1 MPRRDTTPQ
10 DDEKRSYGA
19 LWLVL
24 SLLLFVGALWAV
36 ADDNIFRRPW
46 KKWQAGFSRLEI
58 SRVEDAVGAEDQRL
72 AADPAYQEAEKQLA
86 AARSEVSTGE
96 TAKQIAAL
104 QRELDDAVRA
114 DQSKDLNLRFI
125 KSELEELRFLFDDA
139 KHHGRPTDAILE
151 RIQQKSALQVD
162 RQKIY
167 ADSQGHIEDLR
178 NQLKAKESAI
188 KTADDTLAKLR
199 TKRDELEQKLENIS
213 LGRFPGPSLSPPFVK
228 TQWQPKIPKIQQVVL
243 EGFDRNAYNQPV
255 ARVDRCPSCHSG
267 INKPGFED
275 QPNPWKTHPKR
286 ELFLGKHDPDK
297 FGCTACHNG
306 DGTAVNSEKAAH
318 CDYYDADGKLHEV
331 HLREEWALFRGPK
344 MQANCIKCHPSV
356 QTLEGAPVLARG
368 EKLFV
373 DLGCHGCHLS
383 DGYED
388 LFKENGVTAI
398 GPSLRRIGAKD
409 DHGWMVRWIT
419 NPHEV
424 RPRTRMPN
432 FMFSPEQAEKV
443 TAYLL
448 STTKGPS
455 AQWLESN
462 PDPGIVS
469 SADLV
474 THGRQLMDNLG
485 CRACHALAPD
495 EIAGQLGANKDIA
508 PNLSEIAAKTDGRW
522 IYHWIKNPHGFS
534 EVARMPSLRLSD
546 DEARAITAYLMT
558 LGQRAP
564 APDGLETRLADPV
577 NIADGEKL
585 VRKYGCPGCHDIPG
599 MESESRI
606 GAELSTYG
614 SKSREELFFGDR
626 TDLDESWDVFTF
638 HKIKEP
644 RGYATKWIE
653 QVMPQFDLADED
665 VIALRVF
672 LTSRTERKV
681 PQQYVQSGEDLKR
694 IVEGERRVARFNC
707 TGCHIIDGRGGDI
720 RRLYE
725 DRLTLAPPNLIGE
738 GQKVQET
745 WLFNFLKGPTP
756 IRPWLEVRMPTFPL
770 DGESATTLVRYFAAM
785 DHVSVPF
792 VHIDKA
798 MLRPEYVEAGK
809 QLASKDY
816 LSCFS
821 CHVHGSQN
829 PEGSP
834 DSWAPNLAMAASRL
848 YPDWIV
854 KWIHDPQKLLP
865 GTRMPT
871 FYADPD
877 NPDGPPDILGG
888 NDDEQILALRDF
900 VISLGVPEAATP
912 PAAKPADGTAAAPS
926 ARAADVVAAGPH
938 GTQ

>member
-19 LWLVL
+19 LWLVM
-24 SLLLFVGALWAV
+24 SLLLLVGALWAV

-46 KKWQAGFSRLEI
+46 KKWQAGFNRLEI
-58 SRVEDAVGAEDQRL
+58 SRVEDAIGAEDQRL
-72 AADPAYQEAEKQLA
+72 AADPAHQEAEKQLA
-86 AARSEVSTGE
+86 AAQAEVSTGE

-104 QRELDDAVRA
+104 QRDLDDAVRA

-151 RIQQKSALQVD
+151 RIQQKSALQVE

-167 ADSQGHIEDLR
+167 SDSQGHIEDLR
-178 NQLKAKESAI
+178 NQIKAKESAV
-188 KTADDTLAKLR
+188 KTAEDALAKLGA
-199 TKRDELEQKLENIS
+199 KRDELQQKLENIS
-213 LGRFPGPSLSPPFVK
+213 LGRFPGPSASPPFIRNE
-228 TQWQPKIPKIQQVVL
+228 WQPKIPKISQVVL
-243 EGFDRNAYNQPV
+243 EGFDRNAFKQPV
-255 ARVDRCPSCHSG
+255 ARVDRCTSCHSG

-297 FGCTACHNG
+297 FGCTPCHNG
-306 DGTAVNSEKAAH
+306 DGTAVNSDKAAH
-318 CDYYDADGKLHEV
+318 CSYYDADGELHEV

-344 MQANCIKCHPSV
+344 MQANCIKCHPGI
-356 QTLEGAPVLARG
+356 QGLEGAPVVARG

-373 DLGCHGCHLS
+373 ELGCHGCHLAE
-383 DGYED
+383 GYED
-388 LFKENGVTAI
+388 LSKENGVTAV

-409 DHGWMVRWIT
+409 DHAWMVHWIT

-432 FMFSPEQAEKV
+432 FMFSPEQAEKI

-448 STTKGPS
+448 STTKDPS
-455 AQWLESN
+455 AQWLEAN
-462 PDPGIVS
+462 PDPGITTS
-469 SADLV
+469 PELAAK
-474 THGRQLMDNLG
+474 GRQLMDTIG

-495 EIAGQLGANKDIA
+495 EVAGQLGANKDIA
-508 PNLSEIAAKTDGRW
+508 PNLSQIAAKTDARW

-534 EVARMPSLRLSD
+534 DVARMPSLRLSD
-546 DEARAITAYLMT
+546 DEARAVTAYLMT
-558 LGQRAP
+558 LGERAP
-564 APDGLETRLADPV
+564 APDGLEARLSDPENV
-577 NIADGEKL
+577 ADGEKL

-599 MESESRI
+599 MEGESRI

-626 TDLDESWDVFTF
+626 TDLDENWDVFTF
-638 HKIKEP
+638 HKLKEP

-665 VIALRVF
+665 IIALRVF
-672 LTSRTERKV
+672 LASRTERAV
-681 PQQYVQSGEDLKR
+681 PATYVQNDEDVRRL
-694 IVEGERRVARFNC
+694 VDGQRRVARFNC
-707 TGCHIIDGRGGDI
+707 TGCHIIDGHGGDI

-725 DRLTLAPPNLIGE
+725 DRLTMAPPNLIGE
-738 GQKVQET
+738 GQKVQED
-745 WLFNFLKGPTP
+745 WLYNFLKGPTP
-756 IRPWLEVRMPTFPL
+756 IRPWLQVRMPTFPL
-770 DGESATTLVRYFAAM
+770 DDPGATTLVRYFAAM
-785 DHVSVPF
+785 DHVNVPF

-798 MLRPEYVEAGK
+798 MLRPEYVDAGK

-821 CHVHGSQN
+821 CHIHGSQN
-829 PEGSP
+829 PEGPP
-834 DSWAPNLAMAASRL
+834 DGWAPNLAMAATRL

-865 GTRMPT
+865 GTKMPS

-888 NDDEQILALRDF
+888 NDDEQIVALRDY
-900 VISLGVPEAATP
+900 VISLGLPEMPTT
-912 PAAKPADGTAAAPS
+912 PAAKPADGTAAAP
-926 ARAADVVAAGPH
+926 AREGADVAAAAPQA
-938 GTQ
+938 TQ

>member
-24 SLLLFVGALWAV
+24 SLLLFVGALWAI
-36 ADDNIFRRPW
+36 ADDNVFRRPW
-46 KKWQAGFSRLEI
+46 KKWQAGFNRLEI
-58 SRVEDAVGAEDQRL
+58 SRVEDAIGAENQRL
-72 AADPAYQEAEKQLA
+72 AADPAYQAAEKQLA
-86 AARSEVSTGE
+86 AARAEVSTGE

-104 QRELDDAVRA
+104 QRELDQAVAA
-114 DQSKDLNLRFI
+114 DQSKDLNLRFV

-151 RIQQKSALQVD
+151 RIQQKSALQVE

-167 ADSQGHIEDLR
+167 ADSQAHIEDLR
-178 NQLKAKESAI
+178 NQIKAKESAV
-188 KTADDTLAKLR
+188 KTAEDALTKLG
-199 TKRDELEQKLENIS
+199 TKHDELQQKLENIS

-228 TQWQPKIPKIQQVVL
+228 AEWQPKIPKIQQVVL
-243 EGFDRNAYNQPV
+243 EGFDRNAYKQPV

-297 FGCTACHNG
+297 FGCTPCHNG

-318 CDYYDADGKLHEV
+318 SNYYDADGQLHDV
-331 HLREEWALFRGPK
+331 HLREEWALYRGPK
-344 MQANCIKCHPSV
+344 MQTNCIKCHQNV
-356 QTLEGAPVLARG
+356 QTLEGAPVVARG

-373 DLGCHGCHLS
+373 ELGCHGCHLAE
-383 DGYED
+383 GYED
-388 LFKENGVTAI
+388 LSKEDGVTAI

-409 DHGWMVRWIT
+409 DHAWMVRWIT
-419 NPHEV
+419 NPHEF

-432 FMFSPEQAEKV
+432 FMFSPEQAEKI

-448 STTKGPS
+448 ATTKAPS
-455 AQWLESN
+455 AEWLDGH
-462 PDPGIVS
+462 PDPGIAS
-469 SADLV
+469 TPELA
-474 THGRQLMDNLG
+474 TQGRKLMDTLG
-485 CRACHALAPD
+485 CRACHALALD
-495 EIAGQLGANKDIA
+495 EVAGQLGANKDIA
-508 PNLSEIAAKTDGRW
+508 PNLSQIAAKTDGRW
-522 IYHWIKNPHGFS
+522 IYYWVKNPHAFS
-534 EVARMPSLRLSD
+534 DVARMPSLRLSD
-546 DEARAITAYLMT
+546 EEARAITAYLLT
-558 LGQRAP
+558 LGERAP
-564 APDGLETRLADPV
+564 APDGLDARLGDPE
-577 NIADGEKL
+577 NAADGEKL

-614 SKSREELFFGDR
+614 SKSKEELFFGDR
-626 TDLDESWDVFTF
+626 TDLEENWDVFTF

-665 VIALRVF
+665 IVALRVF
-672 LTSRTERKV
+672 LASRTERQV
-681 PQQYVQSGEDLKR
+681 PPQYVQSNDDLRR
-694 IVEGERRVARFNC
+694 IVDGQRKVARYNC

-725 DRLTLAPPNLIGE
+725 DRLTMAPPNLIGE
-738 GQKVQET
+738 GQKVQEN
-745 WLFNFLKGPTP
+745 WLYNFLKGPTP

-770 DGESATTLVRYFAAM
+770 DNQDATTLVRYFAAM
-785 DHVSVPF
+785 DHVQVPF

-798 MLRPEYVEAGK
+798 MLRPEYVDAGK

-821 CHVHGSQN
+821 CHIHGSQN

-834 DSWAPNLAMAASRL
+834 DSWAPNLAMAATRL

-865 GTRMPT
+865 GTKMPS

-877 NPDGPPDILGG
+877 NPNGPPDILGG
-888 NDDEQILALRDF
+888 KDDEQILALRDY
-900 VISLGVPEAATP
+900 VISLGLPETP
-912 PAAKPADGTAAAPS
+912 APSGAKPAEGTAAAP
-926 ARAADVVAAGPH
+926 AAQGADVMAAGAHP
-938 GTQ
+938 TQ